1 MSPAGT
7 TGGPAPWKTP
17 TSFGYEEDGG
27 VAVLSLNRP
36 DRMNALTF
44 EVYREL
50 TDTFAA
56 LAHRESVRAVVLTG
70 AGRAFC
76 TGGDVKDIIGPLLEM
91 TPAERAEFARMT
103 CELIR
108 RIRELPRPVI
118 AAVHGPCA
126 GAGAVLAL
134 ACDLRLA
141 SPEARF
147 AFLFV
152 RVGLSGADM
161 GAAWMLPRVVGAGRA
176 AELLMTGDFVDAAE
190 AHRIGLVNRVV
201 PADGLLAGARGLA
214 AQLAAGPAH
223 GLAGTKD
230 ALDREAGMDLGQAL
244 DAEAALQSVCMEHPD
259 FREGFAAFLEKRP
272 PRFR

>member
-1 MSPAGT
+1 MRPA
-7 TGGPAPWKTP
+7 APGDWRDP
-17 TSFGYEEDGG
+17 RSFGYREEDG
-27 VAVLSLNRP
+27 VATITLDRP

-56 LAHRESVRAVVLTG
+56 LARREEVRAVILTG

-91 TPAERAEFARMT
+91 TPAERADFTRMT

-108 RIRELPRPVI
+108 RVRELPRPVI

-126 GAGAVLAL
+126 GAGAALAL

-147 AFLFV
+147 GFLFV
-152 RVGLSGADM
+152 RVGLCGADM

-176 AELLMTGDFVDAAE
+176 AELLMTGDFVDAQE
-190 AHRIGLVNRVV
+190 AFRIGLVNRVV
-201 PADGLLAGARGLA
+201 PAEELPGAARALA
-214 AQLAAGPAH
+214 AKLAAGPAQ
-223 GLAGTKD
+223 GLAQTKR

-244 DAEAALQSVCMEHPD
+244 DAEAAVQSVCMEHPD
-259 FREGFAAFLEKRP
+259 FAEGFRAFLEKRP